1 MLLLSGWSDMSIP
14 SQRGTETSNLV
25 NVIDVIQLGRKT
37 GILTVEREVNGY
49 LELGEITFTNGQ
61 VTRARSNHQL
71 STEGQAAFRW
81 LRTWEACRFLFEATQ
96 EMPRT
101 TRPLP
106 AAPSSSID
114 VHNSETQPQRVPTN
128 IQAQSRRQEEDNF
141 SAVPRRII
149 YVEKALHIME
159 NAQLSRT
166 HRQLF
171 LLIDGQRN
179 VAELLRLLGRKQDE
193 GLKLLRDLAYIGVIR

>member
-1 MLLLSGWSDMSIP
+1 MSIP
-14 SQRGTETSNLV
+14 SQRGTETSNIV

-61 VTRARSNHQL
+61 VTHARSNHYL
-71 STEGQAAFRW
+71 SAEGQAAFQW
-81 LRTWEACRFLFEATQ
+81 LHTWSACRFLFEATH
-96 EMPRT
+96 EVPRT

-106 AAPSSSID
+106 AAPSSKVD
-114 VHNSETQPQRVPTN
+114 VHNSDTQPQRVPTN
-128 IQAQSRRQEEDNF
+128 VQGARQEENNF

-149 YVEKALHIME
+149 YAEKALHIIE

>member
-1 MLLLSGWSDMSIP
+1 MSIP

-37 GILTVEREVNGY
+37 GVLTVEREANGH

-61 VTRARSNHQL
+61 VTRARSNHYL

-96 EMPRT
+96 ATGRTTGPLPTT

-106 AAPSSSID
+106 AAPSSAVD
-114 VHNSETQPQRVPTN
+114 VHNSETQPHRVPTN
-128 IQAQSRRQEEDNF
+128 VRAQGGGQEEDNF

-149 YVEKALHIME
+149 YVEKALHIIE